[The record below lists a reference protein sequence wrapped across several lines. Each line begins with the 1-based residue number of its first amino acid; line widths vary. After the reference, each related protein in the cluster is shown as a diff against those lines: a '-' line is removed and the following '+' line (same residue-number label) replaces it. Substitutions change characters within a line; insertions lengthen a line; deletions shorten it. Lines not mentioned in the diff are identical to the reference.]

1 MISNSN
7 RLNNRDKNLNWNWL
21 ILLSTGKITIIWGK
35 GGGAFDC
42 FFRIQFVA
50 TRNIFNFC
58 IIYFIKF
65 QQSITFLLIFTNS
78 GCFIE
83 KCSFLNLFHNNYL
96 WCKIQWY
103 PITRVELP
111 KVKAVTPV
119 HAFRGLLANVF
130 VFKYKFQHNENKA
143 HK

>member
-1 MISNSN
+1 MVFVGWTTFYFIFSFNICVRINFLNLFTLMISK
-7 RLNNRDKNLNWNWL
+7 NNLLDSRDKNLNWNML
-21 ILLSTGKITIIWGK
+21 ILLSTANWKITF
-35 GGGAFDC
+35 GGGGVDC
-42 FFRIQFVA
+42 FFHIQFLA

-111 KVKAVTPV
+111 KV
-119 HAFRGLLANVF
+119 
-130 VFKYKFQHNENKA
+130 
-143 HK
+143 